1 MFRRYAPPV
10 TGSDQAPLRTWTL
23 LTNHAR
29 LLILVARD
37 PKSRVRDLAAQAGI
51 TERAAQ
57 GILADLEQAGF
68 LDRRRVGRR
77 TEYSIHADV
86 SFRHPLE
93 AGHEVGELLTLFLR
107 DAPAG

>member
-1 MFRRYAPPV
+1 V
-10 TGSDQAPLRTWTL
+10 TGSEQAPPRTWTL

-37 PKSRVRDLAAQAGI
+37 PQSRVRDLASQAGI

-77 TEYSIHADV
+77 TEYSVHPDV

-93 AGHEVGELLTLFLR
+93 AGHEVGELLVLFAR
-107 DAPAG
+107 DTSAS

>member
-1 MFRRYAPPV
+1 MSESPSTP
-10 TGSDQAPLRTWTL
+10 SRTWTL

-37 PKSRVRDLAAQAGI
+37 PHSRVRDLAAQAGI

-77 TEYSIHADV
+77 TEYSVHPDV

-93 AGHEVGELLTLFLR
+93 AGHEVGELLRLFLP
-107 DAPAG
+107 DAPPTSRQ

>member
-1 MFRRYAPPV
+1 MSEPRGTP
-10 TGSDQAPLRTWTL
+10 SRTWTL
-23 LTNHAR
+23 LSNHAR

-37 PKSRVRDLAAQAGI
+37 PDSRVRDLADQAGI

-57 GILADLEQAGF
+57 GILSDLEQAGF

-77 TEYSIHADV
+77 TEYSVHPDV

-93 AGHEVGELLTLFLR
+93 AGHEVGELLSLFVR
-107 DAPAG
+107 DPPETPG

>member
-1 MFRRYAPPV
+1 MTESEQPP
-10 TGSDQAPLRTWTL
+10 PRTWTL

-37 PKSRVRDLAAQAGI
+37 PQSRVRDLAAQAGI

-77 TEYSIHADV
+77 TKYSVHADV
-86 SFRHPLE
+86 SFRHPME

-107 DAPAG
+107 DAPASSQLPSP

>member
-1 MFRRYAPPV
+1 MTEPGAAAP
-10 TGSDQAPLRTWTL
+10 RTWTL

-37 PKSRVRDLAAQAGI
+37 PHSRVRDLAAQAGI

-68 LDRRRVGRR
+68 LDRHRVGRR
-77 TEYSIHADV
+77 TEYSVHPDV

-93 AGHEVGELLTLFLR
+93 AGHEVGELLTLFLH
-107 DAPAG
+107 DAPADAPAD

>member
-1 MFRRYAPPV
+1 MPDPRGTP
-10 TGSDQAPLRTWTL
+10 SRTWTL
-23 LTNHAR
+23 LSNHAR

-37 PKSRVRDLAAQAGI
+37 PDSRVRDLADQAGI

-57 GILADLEQAGF
+57 GILSDLEQAGF

-77 TEYSIHADV
+77 TEYSVHPDV

-93 AGHEVGELLTLFLR
+93 AGHEVGELLSLFVR
-107 DAPAG
+107 DTPEPPG